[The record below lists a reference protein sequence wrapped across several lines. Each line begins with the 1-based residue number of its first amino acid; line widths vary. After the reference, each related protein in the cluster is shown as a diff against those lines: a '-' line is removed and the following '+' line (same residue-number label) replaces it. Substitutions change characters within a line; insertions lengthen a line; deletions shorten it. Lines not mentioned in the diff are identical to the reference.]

1 MKPSK
6 ILDDWKIY
14 SENHQRFVSYRKAFL
29 LFHLEPENAF
39 SLSVK
44 SLHKNERVP
53 KEILK
58 KIKHQWCYC
67 PLELEGALNW
77 KACDS
82 DYFLDNRFWPD
93 LDSNL

>member
-6 ILDDWKIY
+6 IPVGWKIY

-58 KIKHQWCYC
+58 QIKHQWCYC
-67 PLELEGALNW
+67 PFELEGALNG
-77 KACDS
+77 KAYDS
-82 DYFLDNRFWPD
+82 DYFFGHQFLAG
-93 LDSNL
+93 L